1 MGRVETR
8 VYRRRAKRTKLLYS
22 LLFLLLIGISL
33 LLWRGLPGNF
43 AAEQI
48 LPQAQSKVDEGASQS
63 AETREV
69 TLPEERWYAIQ
80 TGVFSTEAAAL
91 EKADAYTKRGAPGTV
106 VQEGEKWRVFIA
118 CYGDEQDA
126 ADVRARLEANQ
137 KVETYLFTWT
147 CPEVR
152 LRMTGKTGQLD
163 AVEAG
168 FVLMPS
174 TAGALRDTAME
185 LDAAQLT
192 TQEVLEAVSELE
204 KQLSLWEDTVRSRFA
219 PSQPELVKGMLQL
232 TDAWHGR
239 LLRVRGSEGATA
251 LSAAL
256 KAQAMAM
263 YADMKQWRT
272 ALMAQ

>member
-1 MGRVETR
+1 M
-8 VYRRRAKRTKLLYS
+8 
-22 LLFLLLIGISL
+22 
-33 LLWRGLPGNF
+33 
-43 AAEQI
+43 
-48 LPQAQSKVDEGASQS
+48 
-63 AETREV
+63 
-69 TLPEERWYAIQ
+69 
-80 TGVFSTEAAAL
+80 
-91 EKADAYTKRGAPGTV
+91 
-106 VQEGEKWRVFIA
+106 
-118 CYGDEQDA
+118 
-126 ADVRARLEANQ
+126 RARLEANQ

-232 TDAWHGR
+232 TDTWHDR
-239 LLRVRGSEGATA
+239 LQRIRSSEGATA

-272 ALMAQ
+272 ALRAQ